1 MVVVATAKGCLAG
14 KTLYTCIVAPVHHVK
29 LQKKMAV
36 GCGDASYVNTV
47 GVKTFCLLSFFP
59 LLRIFEFF

>member
-1 MVVVATAKGCLAG
+1 MVVVATAKGCLAA
-14 KTLYTCIVAPVHHVK
+14 KTLHTCIDAPVHHVK

-59 LLRIFEFF
+59 LLIFFVVF